1 MLSIAKSM
9 TRPSSGLL
17 SSSPAGGAA
26 GGAALV
32 KGTGSGAAAA
42 GNLSSEARTSEG
54 TRGTVRATG
63 PTSGP
68 FSTLVCRC
76 SSLPTLPFSAR
87 HWSSSGPSPGPR
99 SILKAASSGRGWPPS
114 LPLGP
119 VLECSGGGIKL
130 VASFST
136 MGLVVSLDFF
146 SGRAPALLIAPS
158 LGEFFREPALLW
170 ATRGTSVGSAL
181 GVALSQGPNPW
192 LGLSFAGLLLGI
204 FLDGAPTGK
213 PLNFCELLT
222 FAPLERLPLDDEA
235 PILAFP
241 DEHL

>member
-17 SSSPAGGAA
+17 SSSPAGTVAA
-26 GGAALV
+26 GAALV
-32 KGTGSGAAAA
+32 KETGSGAAVA
-42 GNLSSEARTSEG
+42 GPLSSEVRISGG

-68 FSTLVCRC
+68 FSTLLARC
-76 SSLPTLPFSAR
+76 SSLPTFPFSAR
-87 HWSSSGPSPGPR
+87 HWSSSGLSPGPR
-99 SILKAASSGRGWPPS
+99 SILRAASSGRGWPPS
-114 LPLGP
+114 LLLGP
-119 VLECSGGGIKL
+119 VLECRGGGIKL

-136 MGLVVSLDFF
+136 MGFVVSLGFF
-146 SGRAPALLIAPS
+146 SGRAPALPMAAS

-170 ATRGTSVGSAL
+170 ATRGTSVGSAP
-181 GVALSQGPNPW
+181 GVALSHGLNPW
-192 LGLSFAGLLLGI
+192 LGLSFAGLLVGS
-204 FLDGAPTGK
+204 FLAGTPTGK
-213 PLNFCELLT
+213 PLSFCELLT

-241 DEHL
+241 EEHL